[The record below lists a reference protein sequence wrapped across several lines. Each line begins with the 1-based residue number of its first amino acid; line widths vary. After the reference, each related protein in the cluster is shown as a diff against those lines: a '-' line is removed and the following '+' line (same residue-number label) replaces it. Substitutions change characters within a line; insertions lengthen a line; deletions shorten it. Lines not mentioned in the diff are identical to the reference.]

1 MVPRSFALALT
12 VLCAPVIACG
22 GSSKPYYIPASS
34 PVKPFEPPE
43 REDLLSED
51 DDLDDWS
58 ETVSDDDD
66 GDDGADPVEASDTGG
81 GTADAGM
88 VGAGD
93 ATVHGGL
100 DKDVIRGV
108 IRQRLPQFRACY
120 ESELLRDPQLAGTV
134 TVEFVINAA
143 GKVTK
148 ASAGGMI
155 EPVARCVSAVIQRIE
170 FPKPQGGGTVKVS
183 YPFRFQVQS

>member
-1 MVPRSFALALT
+1 MVPRRFALALT
-12 VLCAPVIACG
+12 LLCAPVVACG

-43 REDLLSED
+43 REDLLAED

-58 ETVSDDDD
+58 ETASDDD
-66 GDDGADPVEASDTGG
+66 GEDGADPVEASDTGG
-81 GTADAGM
+81 GTSDAST

-93 ATVHGGL
+93 ATVLGGL

-120 ESELLRDPQLAGTV
+120 ESELLRDPGLAGTV
-134 TVEFVINAA
+134 TVKFVINAA

-170 FPKPQGGGTVKVS
+170 FPEPKGGGTVNVT
-183 YPFRFQVQS
+183 YPFTFRARG